1 MVPLEITHEE
11 FIELLSLQR
20 KCRPD
25 WPAAFSTNPRG
36 HIWPWVCYGW
46 TPLES
51 RDYVRGFSTVID
63 RVAKLYLDERPEG
76 GRFFIDMQGA
86 HWKRLDGEL
95 TTFVYFRVVGRRSGM
110 PADSASHQ
118 NNRIRTSSSNVRS
131 SQPTSR

>member
-25 WPAAFSTNPRG
+25 WPAAFSTNPLG

-46 TPLES
+46 TPLQS
-51 RDYVRGFSTVID
+51 RDYVRGCSTVID

-86 HWKRLDGEL
+86 HWKRWDGEL
-95 TTFVYFRVVGRRSGM
+95 MTFVYFRLVGKR
-110 PADSASHQ
+110 PCFSAKSAARQSH
-118 NNRIRTSSSNVRS
+118 RILGVSYAQRS
-131 SQPTSR
+131 SQPRPQ